1 MVKFARR
8 SEQVPGVAGRPE
20 QPPKI
25 ELKQASLPSPGLDPQ
40 AFCSHDVTEMY
51 VCQLLSAFMVRK
63 AIAILSKAYLTH
75 VCAQVNLKRE
85 KLELS
90 PVYST
95 AVDHDGHKLGY
106 IRLVNFGQ
114 HAALDMQHAV
124 QKLQACSL
132 LGEVALQ
139 HEIQAAA
146 SQRARAARLSLLH
159 AGQA

>member
-1 MVKFARR
+1 MLRR
-8 SEQVPGVAGRPE
+8 SFAMT
-20 QPPKI
+20 PP
-25 ELKQASLPSPGLDPQ
+25 A
-40 AFCSHDVTEMY
+40 CT
-51 VCQLLSAFMVRK
+51 
-63 AIAILSKAYLTH
+63 AYLIL

-132 LGEVALQ
+132 PCTRALQ
-139 HEIQAAA
+139 QERICSIVPACKT
-146 SQRARAARLSLLH
+146 SLYL
-159 AGQA
+159 AGAVSDKSEM